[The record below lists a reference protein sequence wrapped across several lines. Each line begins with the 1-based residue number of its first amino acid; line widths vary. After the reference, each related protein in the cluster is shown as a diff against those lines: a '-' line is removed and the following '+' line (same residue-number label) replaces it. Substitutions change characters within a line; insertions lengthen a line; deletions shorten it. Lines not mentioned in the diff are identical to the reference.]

1 MGLDLHVGFQYFSLD
16 ERIVNFDPVNLLYN
30 VYSFSTYLSD
40 FFPPIICR
48 YDERV
53 RDLLDFSIYL
63 DISNEVK
70 FAWKIQ
76 VKKFPIFTCFQCQQ
90 VLLINV

>member
-1 MGLDLHVGFQYFSLD
+1 MFKLLPLFEGVKGMLYVDMYINIINLFFSK
-16 ERIVNFDPVNLLYN
+16 F
-30 VYSFSTYLSD
+30 
-40 FFPPIICR
+40 CR
-48 YDERV
+48 YDQRV

-76 VKKFPIFTCFQCQQ
+76 VTD
-90 VLLINV
+90 